1 MARSMAIFKAYKG
14 PMVILALSAT
24 LIVAVALP
32 KGASEQPKPQASTIE
47 VDSQWNASVKRAV
60 AKVGDEVEAGQEL
73 LILVD
78 PKLESEI
85 LDLESQ
91 MKQAMLGTKVAVAE
105 PGIIGGIGTV
115 AKVVWE
121 TPAVSRP
128 IESSLPPEVVKKSAD
143 PQTKIVESEMDKIVA
158 AEKSIEGKILAKDED
173 LKAATKIV
181 NGAEAE
187 VITAQA
193 AVDSSNIEQERLQK
207 LFDMGA
213 IPKNQL
219 DQAVAGGDAASEI
232 LAGAKKRFADANEKQ
247 ESIQRDII
255 DLRAKLS
262 VLRDDMETLRA
273 KLAEIKD
280 KADGT
285 TRAITK
291 VQRQPAR
298 AKALKPIKK
307 IVYGTAPESM
317 APLQVKL
324 VDDVDPKEATRI
336 EALRKKILE
345 LRQKRDSLKVRAP
358 RSGRITFIAAP
369 GLEVGM
375 YDRLVQLQY

>member
-1 MARSMAIFKAYKG
+1 MARSVAILKAYKG

-24 LIVAVALP
+24 LIVALALP
-32 KGASEQPKPQASTIE
+32 RGASEKPTPQASTIE

-78 PKLESEI
+78 SKLEAEI

-91 MKQAMLGTKVAVAE
+91 LKQAMVGTKVAVAE

-121 TPAVSRP
+121 TPAVSGP
-128 IESSLPPEVVKKSAD
+128 IAASPPPEVVRKSAD
-143 PQTKIVESEMDKIVA
+143 PQIKVVESEMDKIVA
-158 AEKSIEGKILAKDED
+158 AEKIIDSKILAKDEE
-173 LKAATKIV
+173 LKVATKAA

-193 AVDSSNIEQERLQK
+193 AVDASNIEQERLQK

-219 DQAVAGGDAASEI
+219 DQAVAGGDAASEV
-232 LAGAKKRFADANEKQ
+232 LSGAKKRFADANSKQ
-247 ESIQRDII
+247 EAIQRDII
-255 DLRAKLS
+255 ELRAKLS
-262 VLRDDMETLRA
+262 VLRDDMESLRA

-280 KADGT
+280 KSDTVST
-285 TRAITK
+285 TIPK
-291 VQRQPAR
+291 RQPAR
-298 AKALKPIKK
+298 MTAPIPVRKV
-307 IVYGTAPESM
+307 VYGSAAESM

-345 LRQKRDSLKVRAP
+345 LRQKREALKIRAP

-375 YDRLVQLQY
+375 YDRLIQIQF